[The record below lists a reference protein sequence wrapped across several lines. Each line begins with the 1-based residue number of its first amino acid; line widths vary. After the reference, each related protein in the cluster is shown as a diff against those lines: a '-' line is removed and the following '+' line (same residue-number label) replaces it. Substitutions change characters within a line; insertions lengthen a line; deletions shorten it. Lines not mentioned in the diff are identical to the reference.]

1 MLVIQSQGCPA
12 VPWWDR
18 QCSVLRKV
26 TGKCFRRHR
35 NSGSQQSKL
44 IYKRALAKQRN
55 YYKKA
60 KRDSW
65 LHYING
71 INSKTSLAL
80 VWKKV
85 RKLSGKFVP
94 HPVPNLK
101 IGDQLVTDPD
111 SVADIFGEHFAN
123 VSNPSHYP
131 TRLQSIKDAEV
142 LVSMDSGG
150 LEDSVPF
157 PCVSCI
163 VHYLLQN
170 VLLLAKMT
178 SFMIY

>member
-1 MLVIQSQGCPA
+1 M
-12 VPWWDR
+12 
-18 QCSVLRKV
+18 
-26 TGKCFRRHR
+26 
-35 NSGSQQSKL
+35 
-44 IYKRALAKQRN
+44 
-55 YYKKA
+55 
-60 KRDSW
+60 
-65 LHYING
+65 HYING

-85 RKLSGKFVP
+85 RKLGGKFVP

-170 VLLLAKMT
+170 LLLLAKMT
-178 SFMIY
+178 SFMIC

>member
-1 MLVIQSQGCPA
+1 MLERDFNSFASHINAYNYFTTAVLESACHSVPKTVGIPRCPA
-12 VPWWDR
+12 VPWCDR

-26 TGKCFRRHR
+26 TRKCFRRYR

-85 RKLSGKFVP
+85 QKLSGKFVP

-101 IGDQLVTDPD
+101 IGD
-111 SVADIFGEHFAN
+111 
-123 VSNPSHYP
+123 
-131 TRLQSIKDAEV
+131 
-142 LVSMDSGG
+142 
-150 LEDSVPF
+150 
-157 PCVSCI
+157 
-163 VHYLLQN
+163 
-170 VLLLAKMT
+170 
-178 SFMIY
+178 